1 MKRTLTLSGLV
12 AAGVLSVAV
21 SASQAPTPAAPQ
33 GPRVIDLLK
42 LKDNFYVLTS
52 AIPGDPNTFTGGNVS
67 VLVTDAGCRW
77 WTRSSPDGARRF
89 WTRSSPS
96 PTSR

>member
-52 AIPGDPNTFTGGNVS
+52 AIPGAARIPSAAATS
-67 VLVTDAGCRW
+67 RC
-77 WTRSSPDGARRF
+77 SSPTPA
-89 WTRSSPS
+89 
-96 PTSR
+96 